1 MVEIRRSI
9 YKSQIANRQLR
20 KRSGAC
26 HETSPSDWWTRAGRR
41 CRKFNDMIALRES
54 LGSRFVEEV
63 RALFSKSGSLAKAK
77 NFEYRPQQQ
86 EMGVAVA
93 QALEEDR
100 HLVVEAGTGVGKS
113 IAYLAPAILFAIEK
127 KKKAVISTHTI
138 NLQEQLLYKDIP
150 ILKKV
155 LPIEFEAALMKG
167 RQNYLC
173 PRRLE
178 RALQQAH
185 ELFTTSETAE
195 LARLVEWAAT
205 TKDGSLSD
213 LAVEPDPKVWTQVC
227 SEPHICTTKTC
238 GQHSNCFFQQARKR
252 LLAADVIVLNHTLLF
267 MLLGAPIEQEE
278 RESGYLFP
286 NDFIIFD
293 EAHTL
298 EQTASRQIGIG
309 VSQYGLRATIQRLY
323 NARTRK
329 GLFTL
334 TRDAAGVTLAA
345 GLVDEIDAFFR
356 ALDER
361 CDFRKGREFRVRTAD
376 FVPDT
381 ISARLIAVQSRLGE
395 AVKRTEDE
403 FLKSELQEMGRRIS
417 DARLGIM
424 AFLEQ
429 SEDGYVYW
437 VERTGKAAH
446 YLTLNAAPIDVAPV
460 LERMLFREDCSCVL
474 TSATLAVD
482 RPDLAYFRNRI
493 GAGEVEP
500 LQLGSPFDFSTQM
513 KLFVVRKMPDPRDAG
528 YTEALAHWVAHF
540 VLETQGRAF
549 VLFTSYRGMQQLAG
563 EMESFF
569 SESKMNL
576 FVQGQGMPRG
586 KLLEQFRTTPRSVL
600 FGTDSFWMGVDVPGD
615 ALSNVII
622 TRLPF
627 AVPDHPLIEA
637 KLELVEARGG
647 DAFTEYSLPEAI
659 LKFRQGVGRLI
670 RTKSDNGIVVVLDN
684 RIVTRPYGRAFLQAL
699 PECPVK
705 VI

>member
-1 MVEIRRSI
+1 
-9 YKSQIANRQLR
+9 
-20 KRSGAC
+20 
-26 HETSPSDWWTRAGRR
+26 
-41 CRKFNDMIALRES
+41 MIALRDSFGADFIEQVS
-54 LGSRFVEEV
+54 S
-63 RALFSKSGSLAKAK
+63 LFSENGLLARAK
-77 NFEYRPQQQ
+77 NFEYRPEQQA
-86 EMGVAVA
+86 MAVAVA
-93 QALEEDR
+93 RSLQEER

-113 IAYLAPAILFAIEK
+113 IAYLAPSILYAIEQ
-127 KKKAVISTHTI
+127 KKKAIISTHTI

-150 ILKKV
+150 ILRKI

-178 RALQQAH
+178 RALQQAG
-185 ELFTTSETAE
+185 ELFTTSEAAE
-195 LARLVEWAAT
+195 LAHIAHWAST

-227 SEPHICTTKTC
+227 SEAHVCTGKTC
-238 GQHSNCFFQQARKR
+238 GQNSNCFFQQARKR
-252 LLAADVIVLNHTLLF
+252 LLAADVIVINHTLLF
-267 MLLGAPIEQEE
+267 MLLGTPEEQQE

-286 NDFIIFD
+286 NDFIVFD

-298 EQTASRQIGIG
+298 EQTASRQIGLG
-309 VSQYGLRATIQRLY
+309 VSQYGLRATVQRLY

-329 GLFTL
+329 GLFTV

-345 GLVDEIDAFFR
+345 AIVDDIDRFFR
-356 ALDER
+356 AIDER
-361 CDFRKGREFRVRTAD
+361 CDFRKGREVRVRESD

-381 ISARLIAVQSRLGE
+381 ISGRLIALQARVAE
-395 AVKRTEDE
+395 VVKRTEDE
-403 FLKSELQEMGRRIS
+403 FLKAELQEMGRRVH
-417 DARLGIM
+417 DARVGIM
-424 AFLEQ
+424 IFLEQ
-429 SEDGYVYW
+429 SAEGHVYW
-437 VERTGKAAH
+437 VERTGKAAQL
-446 YLTLNAAPIDVAPV
+446 LTLNAAPIDIAPV
-460 LERMLFREDCSCVL
+460 LRRMIFRDDCSCVL
-474 TSATLAVD
+474 TSATLAVG
-482 RPDLAYFRNRI
+482 RPDLAYFRERI
-493 GAGEVEP
+493 GANDVEP
-500 LQLGSPFDFSTQM
+500 LQLGSPFDFPKQM

-528 YTEALAHWVAHF
+528 YAKALAHWVAHF
-540 VLETQGRAF
+540 VAETEGRAF
-549 VLFTSYRGMQQLAG
+549 VLFTSYRGMQQLAE
-563 EMESFF
+563 EMQPFF
-569 SESKMNL
+569 AENEMNL
-576 FVQGQGMPRG
+576 LVQGQGAPRG

-670 RTKSDNGIVVVLDN
+670 RTKSDRGIVVILDN
-684 RIVTRPYGRAFLQAL
+684 RIVTRPYGRAFLKAL